1 MPFTYP
7 CRLLEDE
14 RYRVVYDNSG
24 YAILTE
30 QDWAPIVSKN
40 ITLDKDLLVY
50 IRVKVTAGSDAYGA
64 VRVRDENGNNLLVT
78 GGLHNETVER
88 EVLIPMS
95 SGSHTLYVQGAC
107 WDRVSTNITLDELE
121 VGYVNF
127 ADLAIAHYHASSLG
141 VANGG
146 SIQLISQQ
154 FTLPSGNTPA
164 GQINDVPLYVIAVVQ
179 ADDVRGTKMINSDES
194 PPSGKCGAKLWI
206 DSEAQDWAARY
217 NDYDDGSISHI
228 SYGEGSIG
236 IFRTLENAGNQVYI
250 SLYGHNNTGAG
261 VNMTA
266 DVWVIACPW
275 LIPGGWSEPISLDFP
290 IYSTLDIVL
299 EPLLDSGTI
308 FAVYLG
314 KQRVKSFGTVTDYYD
329 SASGSGEIL
338 YFSHT
343 FEKIKP
349 AALKLLFYCG
359 SGLWTTC
366 ISSIMVDV
374 R

>member
-24 YAILTE
+24 YAILTK

-40 ITLDKDLLVY
+40 ITLEKDMLVY
-50 IRVKVTAGSDAYGA
+50 LRVKVTAGSDAYGA
-64 VRVRDENGNNLLVT
+64 VRVRDNNGNNLLTT
-78 GGLHNETVER
+78 GGLNNETVER

-95 SGSHTLYVQGAC
+95 AGSYTLYFQGAC
-107 WDRVSTNITLDELE
+107 WQRTSTNITLDEIE
-121 VGYVNF
+121 VGFVNF
-127 ADLAIAHYHASSLG
+127 ANLVKAHYHASSIYVDDG
-141 VANGG
+141 QTV
-146 SIQLISQQ
+146 SLINQQ
-154 FTLPSGNTPA
+154 FTMPSGNTPA
-164 GQINDVPLYVIAVVQ
+164 GQFNEVPLYVIAVVQ
-179 ADDVRGTKMINSDES
+179 ADEFRGTKMLHSDES
-194 PPSGKCGAKLWI
+194 PPSGKCGAKLWV
-206 DSEAQDWAARY
+206 DNVAQDWHSRY
-217 NDYDDGSISHI
+217 NDYDDGDVNNF
-228 SYGEGSIG
+228 SYGEGSFAITRLLKDAG
-236 IFRTLENAGNQVYI
+236 DQFYITLKGGNN
-250 SLYGHNNTGAG
+250 SGGS

-299 EPLLDSGTI
+299 EPLLDNSSI
-308 FAVYLG
+308 AAVYLG
-314 KQRVKSFGTVTDYYD
+314 KQRVKSFGTSTDYYD
-329 SASGSGEIL
+329 SASGSGEII

-349 AALKLLFYCG
+349 SALKLLFYCG
-359 SGLWTTC
+359 GSLWATC

>member
-24 YAILTE
+24 YAILTK

-40 ITLDKDLLVY
+40 ITLDKDMLVY
-50 IRVKVTAGSDAYGA
+50 LRVKVTAGSDAYGA
-64 VRVRDENGNNLLVT
+64 VRVRDNNGNNLLAT
-78 GGLHNETVER
+78 GGFNNETVER

-95 SGSHTLYVQGAC
+95 AGSYTLYFQGAC
-107 WDRVSTNITLDELE
+107 WQRTSTNITLDEIE
-121 VGYVNF
+121 VGFVNF
-127 ADLAIAHYHASSLG
+127 ADLAIAHYHAESVG
-141 VANGG
+141 VSAGG
-146 SIQLISQQ
+146 STQLVNQQ
-154 FTLPSGNTPA
+154 FTMPSGNTPA
-164 GQINDVPLYVIAVVQ
+164 GQLNEVPLYVIAVVQ
-179 ADDVRGTKMINSDES
+179 ADELRGTKMLHSDES
-194 PPSGKCGAKLWI
+194 PPSGKCGAKLWV
-206 DSEAQDWAARY
+206 DSVAQDWDSRC
-217 NDYDDGSISHI
+217 NDYDDGNSNNA
-228 SYGEGSIG
+228 SYGEGSFG
-236 IFRTLENAGNQVYI
+236 VSKLLKDAGDQFYI
-250 SLYGHNNTGAG
+250 TLYGHNNTGAG

-299 EPLLDSGTI
+299 EPLLDSGTV
-308 FAVYLG
+308 FGVYLG
-314 KQRVKSFGTVTDYYD
+314 KQRVKSFGTGTDYYD

-359 SGLWTTC
+359 LGLWTTC